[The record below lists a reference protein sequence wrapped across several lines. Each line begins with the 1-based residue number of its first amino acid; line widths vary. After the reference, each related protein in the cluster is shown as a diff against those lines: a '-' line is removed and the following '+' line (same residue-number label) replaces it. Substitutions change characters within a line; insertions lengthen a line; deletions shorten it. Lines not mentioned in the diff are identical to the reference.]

1 VKQEE
6 EDVVRRTAALARL
19 SIGGDEAARLGRDF
33 ERILAAFR
41 DLATLDLE
49 GAKGMERAGGDEAGL
64 RPDEPAPAP
73 PTLGTELALR
83 AAPEREDGF
92 FRVPKTV
99 GGQG

>member
-1 VKQEE
+1 MKNEE

-41 DLATLDLE
+41 DLATLDLA
-49 GAKGMERAGGDEAGL
+49 GAGSSGRRGASS
-64 RPDEPAPAP
+64 P

-83 AAPEREDGF
+83 AAPERENGF
-92 FRVPKTV
+92 FSVPKTV
-99 GGQG
+99 GGRG

>member
-1 VKQEE
+1 MKEE

-19 SIGGDEAARLGRDF
+19 SIDGDEAVRLGRDF

-41 DLATLDLE
+41 DLATLDLTGAE
-49 GAKGMERAGGDEAGL
+49 GVERAGGDDAAP
-64 RPDEPAPAP
+64 RADEPAGSP
-73 PTLGTELALR
+73 PVLGTELALR

-99 GGQG
+99 GGRG